1 MAAYKGTQLNP
12 KTFQR
17 NQIGFLIILLLISCV
32 MILPIIYII
41 SQAFKP
47 LDELFYFPPRMIV
60 LHPTLDNFKEL
71 IRLAGT
77 TGYPA
82 LMYLMNSLIISVV
95 YVVLTVFIAVTAGY
109 ALSKKQFRLRGIIF
123 KVNQLALMFVAVA
136 VAIPNYLI
144 ISGLGL
150 IDNFLVH
157 IIPSLA
163 VPVYLFLLK
172 QYIDDGVPNELLE
185 SAKLDG
191 ANDFQIIT
199 KFVIP
204 LVKPAIATIAILAFQ
219 SIWNS
224 GGASLIYLTSE
235 RLKTFPYYLSLLQAS
250 AGIKATGVAAASSLI
265 TFVPN
270 LIIFI
275 FMQSK
280 VMNTM
285 ARSGIK

>member
-1 MAAYKGTQLNP
+1 MAFQVIQLNP
-12 KTFQR
+12 KKFQPS
-17 NQIGFLIILLLISCV
+17 QIKFILLLLPICAV

-41 SQAFKP
+41 CQAFKP
-47 LDELFYFPPRMIV
+47 LDELFYFPPRIFV
-60 LHPTLDNFKEL
+60 RNPTLSNFEEL
-71 IRLAGT
+71 FRLART
-77 TGYPA
+77 TGLPW
-82 LMYLMNSLIISVV
+82 MRYLLNSLLITIV
-95 YVVLTVFIAVTAGY
+95 YVVVVLLLTVTAGY
-109 ALSKKQFRLRGIIF
+109 AFSKKNF
-123 KVNQLALMFVAVA
+123 KIKKTFFQINQLALMFIAIAVQ
-136 VAIPNYLI
+136 IPTYLI

-163 VPVYLFLLK
+163 VPVYLFLMK
-172 QYIDDGVPNELLE
+172 QNIDEVPKEILE
-185 SAKLDG
+185 SARLDG

-204 LVKPAIATIAILAFQ
+204 LVKPTIATIAILAFQ

-224 GGASLIYLTSE
+224 GGASTIYINSE
-235 RLKTFPYYLSLLQAS
+235 NIKTLPYYLGLLSSQ
-250 AGIKATGVAAASSLI
+250 AGIKASGVSAASSLI
-265 TFVPN
+265 LFLPN

-275 FMQSK
+275 VMQSK

>member
-12 KTFQR
+12 KSFQR
-17 NQIGFLIILLLISCV
+17 NQIPFMIILILLSCV
-32 MILPIIYII
+32 MILPILYIF

-47 LDELFYFPPRMIV
+47 LDELFYFPPRMVVIN
-60 LHPTLDNFKEL
+60 PTLDNFKEL

-77 TGYPA
+77 TGHPA
-82 LMYLMNSLIISVV
+82 LMYLANSLIISVV
-95 YVVLTVFIAVTAGY
+95 YVVLTVLISLMAGY
-109 ALSKKQFRLRGIIF
+109 ALSKKQFRLRKIIF
-123 KVNQLALMFVAVA
+123 QINQLALMFVAVA

-157 IIPSLA
+157 ILPSLA
-163 VPVYLFLLK
+163 VPTYVFLMK
-172 QYIDDGVPNELLE
+172 QNIDDIVPNEILE
-185 SAKLDG
+185 AAKLDG

-199 KFVIP
+199 QFVFP
-204 LVKPAIATIAILAFQ
+204 LVKSAVATIAILAFQ
-219 SIWNS
+219 AIWNS

-265 TFVPN
+265 VFVPN
-270 LIIFI
+270 LVIFI

>member
-1 MAAYKGTQLNP
+1 MAFQVIQLNP
-12 KTFQR
+12 KKFQPS
-17 NQIGFLIILLLISCV
+17 QIKFILLLLPICAV

-41 SQAFKP
+41 CQAFKP
-47 LDELFYFPPRMIV
+47 LDELFYFPPRIFV
-60 LHPTLDNFKEL
+60 RHPTLSNFEEL
-71 IRLAGT
+71 FRLART
-77 TGYPA
+77 TGLPW
-82 LMYLMNSLIISVV
+82 MRYLLNSLLITIV
-95 YVVLTVFIAVTAGY
+95 YVVVVLLLTVSAGY
-109 ALSKKQFRLRGIIF
+109 AFSKKNF
-123 KVNQLALMFVAVA
+123 KIKKTFFQINQLALMFIAIAVQ
-136 VAIPNYLI
+136 IPTYLI

-163 VPVYLFLLK
+163 VPVYLFLMK
-172 QYIDDGVPNELLE
+172 QNIDEVPKEILE
-185 SAKLDG
+185 SARLDG

-204 LVKPAIATIAILAFQ
+204 LVKPTIATIAILAFQ

-224 GGASLIYLTSE
+224 GGASTIYINSE
-235 RLKTFPYYLSLLQAS
+235 NIKTLPYYLGLLSSQ
-250 AGIKATGVAAASSLI
+250 AGIKASGVSAASSLI
-265 TFVPN
+265 LFLPN

-275 FMQSK
+275 IMQSK